1 MNYDRLNRLVEKYLG
16 GTSSIAEEKELK
28 YYFLN
33 EEVPENLLS
42 LKSQFLA
49 FDEFAETELS
59 LDFENEFWEAVHQKR
74 PDNISLNQPEKGG
87 GQNRWNIYSLVTGIA
102 AALAI
107 VLTIWMTTDIFN
119 IKKAVNQNNNPAL
132 AYQQATDALTLLAVN
147 FDKGISQTQQAARPL
162 NTGFK
167 MLNNVS
173 LVNKGVESLQ
183 PVNNISKMKIINYN
197 NH

>member
-147 FDKGISQTQQAARPL
+147 FDKGISQTQQAVRPL

-183 PVNNISKMKIINYN
+183 PVNNISKMKIIKFN

>member
-1 MNYDRLNRLVEKYLG
+1 MNYDRLNRLVDKYLDG
-16 GTSSIAEEKELK
+16 SSSVAEEKELK
-28 YYFLN
+28 YYLLN
-33 EEVPENLLS
+33 EDVPEELLP
-42 LKSQFLA
+42 LKSQFSA
-49 FDEFAETELS
+49 FDEFAETKLT
-59 LDFENEFWEAVHQKR
+59 LDFENRFWEAVHQKK
-74 PDNISLNQPEKGG
+74 PNNVSLNQSVKGG

-107 VLTIWMTTDIFN
+107 VLTVWMTTDIFN
-119 IKKAVNQNNNPAL
+119 IKKSVNQNNNPAI
-132 AYQQATDALTLLAVN
+132 AYQQATDALTLLAVT

-162 NTGFK
+162 NTGLK

-173 LVNKGVESLQ
+173 MVNRGVESLQ